1 MTYPYRSNL
10 VKVAVV
16 SLCCLLAVALGSPA
30 QADEGK
36 EIKFVSVSWTGVTVK
51 TELAVKILDCLGYKA
66 SNLMTSVPIAY
77 KAMASKEADAFF
89 GNWMPSMESIA
100 KKYFDAGTVEQFCV
114 NMPGAQYT
122 LAVPTYEAEAG
133 LKDFKDIAKF
143 GDKLDFKIHGI
154 EEGNDGNQI
163 IQAMIDKNM
172 FGLGKFEL
180 IPSSEVAMLS
190 EVMSRAKKKEWIVFL
205 GWAPHHMNDMIDMTY
220 LTGSTAET
228 FGPDNGMATVYTNTR
243 AGFAKDHPN
252 VAKLLKNMTFP
263 IDMMNQIMTTLHNNK
278 DLKPREA
285 GLQWI
290 QKHPDVYKKWLDGV
304 TTADGKPGL
313 AAVEA
318 CLSK

>member
-1 MTYPYRSNL
+1 MTYAYRSNL
-10 VKVAVV
+10 SKIVIL
-16 SLCCLLAVALGSPA
+16 SLCCLLAFAFSSPA
-30 QADEGK
+30 QAAEGK

-51 TELAVKILDCLGYKA
+51 TELAVKILNCIGYKA

-77 KAMASKEADAFF
+77 KAMASNEADAFF

-143 GDKLDFKIHGI
+143 GDKLEWKIYGI
-154 EEGNDGNQI
+154 EEGNDGNLI
-163 IQAMIDKNM
+163 IQNMIDKNM
-172 FGLGKFEL
+172 FGLGKFQL

-190 EVMSRAKKKEWIVFL
+190 EVMSKAKKKEWAVFL
-205 GWAPHHMNDMIDMTY
+205 GWAPHHMNEMIDMTY
-220 LTGSTAET
+220 LTGSTADT
-228 FGPDNGMATVYTNTR
+228 FGPENGMATVYTNTR

-263 IDMMNQIMTTLHNNK
+263 IEMMNQIMTTLNKTK
-278 DLKPREA
+278 DLKPRDA

-290 QKHPDVYKKWLDGV
+290 QKHPDVYKKWLQGV
-304 TTADGKPGL
+304 TTADGKSALP
-313 AAVEA
+313 VFEA
-318 CLSK
+318 CLKK